1 MLKLIIPLFIVLL
14 ALAQQGLSL
23 PEANTPQVTGSPAL
37 DIDSPPSPLRPW
49 VSFSPDG
56 PDNGPAIFQA
66 HDNNHPDIRR
76 RQGSASITTP
86 AYGTTTEAYEAPPS
100 LAPARSDLA
109 ESLSSLD
116 SSLNSQVSSVI
127 QEMTTGQCIGVPD
140 VNGTPVTWCGP
151 TAASAS
157 PTPSSSENKAA
168 AGARGLGGGIAWGI
182 AGALL
187 L

>member
-1 MLKLIIPLFIVLL
+1 MLKFMNVLGLLLMTLAQLGL
-14 ALAQQGLSL
+14 AL
-23 PEANTPQVTGSPAL
+23 PELFQPQVTATPASEA
-37 DIDSPPSPLRPW
+37 DRARRW
-49 VSFSPDG
+49 VSFPPDG
-56 PDNGPAIFQA
+56 QNNGPAVFQA
-66 HDNNHPDIRR
+66 HDDAHPDIRR

-86 AYGTTTEAYEAPPS
+86 ATSASDEAYEAPPS

-116 SSLNSQVSSVI
+116 SSLDSQVSSVI
-127 QEMTTGQCIGVPD
+127 QEMTTGQCVGVPD
-140 VNGTPVTWCGP
+140 VNGTPVTLCGP

-157 PTPSSSENKAA
+157 PMPGSSETNAAA
-168 AGARGLGGGIAWGI
+168 AGKAIGGRLAFGI